1 MSVQYA
7 TDGDVRFTSHRSALN
22 LVHIMAVVS
31 ITNGNPNYNT
41 SGVIILPVH
50 TLTHSLYFA
59 REKLAA
65 SDTLI
70 IPYQEMY

>member
-1 MSVQYA
+1 MLVKVMFVLQ
-7 TDGDVRFTSHRSALN
+7 VIEVL
-22 LVHIMAVVS
+22 LVHIMAIVS

-59 REKLAA
+59 REKSAA

-70 IPYQEMY
+70 IPYQEIY